1 MPAMSMDL
9 ILVLV
14 LGLLVLVLAL
24 QAPRAFKDLTDS
36 SPETLPGPQADG
48 SASEG
53 DEAVDPTTSPRSR

>member
-9 ILVLV
+9 ILF

-24 QAPRAFKDLTDS
+24 GSPRAFKDLTDS

-48 SASEG
+48 SASDG
-53 DEAVDPTTSPRSR
+53 DEAADPTASPRSR